1 MTRYVVDSYAW
12 VEYLEGT
19 PQGARVEQ
27 LLTRAEE
34 TWTPT
39 PVLAEVTSKAIRSGR
54 DPATAWQ
61 ALRAWSTILPLD
73 AETAR
78 AAGGLHAAYRA
89 KVRDFALTDAVV
101 LAVSR
106 RLTARIITGD
116 PHFRGMR
123 GVEFL
128 G

>member
-12 VEYLEGT
+12 VEYLGGSS
-19 PQGARVEQ
+19 QGARVEQ
-27 LLTRAEE
+27 LLTRAEDA
-34 TWTPT
+34 WTPT
-39 PVLAEVTSKAIRSGR
+39 LVLAEVTGKVVRSGK
-54 DPATAWQ
+54 DPAIAWQ

-78 AAGGLHAAYRA
+78 AAGGLHAAYRV
-89 KVRDFALTDAVV
+89 KIRDFALADAIV
-101 LAVSR
+101 LTVSR
-106 RLTARIITGD
+106 KLRAKVLTGD
-116 PHFRGMR
+116 AHFRGIK